1 LTPLRAALRK
11 EICAFAKAPIIAAIS
26 IASLFLTAGCGGG
39 GAHAPTTVT
48 IGGSVSGLIGTVV
61 LQNNAGDNLSVAA
74 NGRFTFPTPLK
85 KGDTYA
91 VTILTQPPGPSCV
104 VSNGSGTAIADVT
117 SVSVTCTTDP
127 ATVFLPLTAAP
138 NGLFV
143 ITSKSIADSPI
154 QITAGNIT
162 SLGLVRRYTLSSSG
176 TLSNDSAPESLV
188 YTTVSP
194 AGSGHVWLLDL
205 SGSSTLVP
213 RQLGSLTIP
222 YSTTG
227 TIGGVPIPRPYC
239 AINTIL
245 KNLTDPSSAFL
256 VLALPGE
263 GTDCRDV
270 AHAQWFLIHS
280 QDSPDTAPLNLPY
293 ISTSTQGDTPPI
305 YTPILPLY
313 RPNGALVGLVTMDK
327 SSNLNFYPD
336 ETFTNPVRLLANV
349 QAFWAEQA
357 PPPLS
362 SRANVSTEPGYSYL
376 VVQTPTSAGSVAA
389 SVYRVDYS
397 GTISPDLY
405 DAQFPYLDDA
415 VVDSGNVY
423 FVDSTLTLQGWLAF
437 VVQIP
442 SGGGAARI
450 LYTPAT
456 PAASP
461 GVLIGLSGTHLV
473 FRNATDTPLAT
484 SVETLPVGAPAT
496 PTTIANYNEIASLF
510 LAGGDIF
517 VSLPH
522 STRILDDAGTELQPD
537 LADSAFFSILNSLG
551 APVLQVR
558 NITAVGGSQV
568 YALDPSQPGAP
579 TAVLLKSTN
588 GAPFSL
594 PSYENSAGL
603 TPMTANIG
611 VGETALVSEGPRIGL
626 VYDLAKDVIATVSIP
641 NADVQFIN

>member
-1 LTPLRAALRK
+1 M
-11 EICAFAKAPIIAAIS
+11 
-26 IASLFLTAGCGGG
+26 
-39 GAHAPTTVT
+39 
-48 IGGSVSGLIGTVV
+48 
-61 LQNNAGDNLSVAA
+61 
-74 NGRFTFPTPLK
+74 
-85 KGDTYA
+85 
-91 VTILTQPPGPSCV
+91 
-104 VSNGSGTAIADVT
+104 
-117 SVSVTCTTDP
+117 SVTCTTDP

-154 QITAGNIT
+154 QITAGDIT
-162 SLGLVRRYTLSSSG
+162 SLGLVRRYTLGSSG
-176 TLSNDSAPESLV
+176 TLSYDSAPESLV

-205 SGSSTLVP
+205 SGSSALVP

-227 TIGGVPIPRPYC
+227 TIGGVPIPTPYC

-245 KNLTDPSSAFL
+245 KNLTDPNSAFL

-280 QDSPDTAPLNLPY
+280 QDSPDTVPLILPN

-313 RPNGALVGLVTMDK
+313 RPDGALGGLVTMDK

-336 ETFTNPVRLLANV
+336 ETFTNPVQLLANV

-362 SRANVSTEPGYSYL
+362 SRTNVSTEPGYSYL
-376 VVQTPTSAGSVAA
+376 VVQTPSSAGSVAA

-405 DAQFPYLDDA
+405 DAQFSNLDDA

-423 FVDSTLTLQGWLAF
+423 FVDSTLTPQGWLPF
-437 VVQIP
+437 VVEIP
-442 SGGGAARI
+442 SGGGAAQI
-450 LYTPAT
+450 LYLPAT

-461 GVLIGLSGTHLV
+461 GLLIGLSGTHLV
-473 FRNATDTPLAT
+473 FRNATDTAL

-496 PTTIANYNEIASLF
+496 PTTIANYNETGDLF
-510 LAGGDIF
+510 LAAGDIF
-517 VSLPH
+517 ISLPH
-522 STRILDDAGTELQPD
+522 STRILDDAGTELQTD
-537 LADSAFFSILNSLG
+537 LADSAFFSNLNSLG

-568 YALDPSQPGAP
+568 YALDLSQPGAP
-579 TAVLLKSTN
+579 IAVLLKATN
-588 GAPFSL
+588 GAAFSL
-594 PSYENSAGL
+594 PSYANSAGL
-603 TPMTANIG
+603 TPITANVG
-611 VGETALVSEGPRIGL
+611 VGETALDPEGPRIGL
-626 VYDLAKDVIATVSIP
+626 VYDLAKDVIVTVSIP
-641 NADVQFIN
+641 GDVQFIAN